1 MYTYK
6 ESGKPSVLPVN
17 LEGIPESL
25 KALPN
30 WVDWKY
36 IWEQWDVERWAK
48 VPINLKTSQYAKPND
63 PSTWGTFE
71 KAWERYERSKGRL
84 FDGLGFMFSKDDQ
97 ITGVDLDDCRN
108 PETGVIAPWAL
119 EIVEKLDSYTEI
131 SPSGKG
137 LHIIVAG
144 VLPPGLRKVG
154 DVEMYDD
161 VHYFTMTGHLLAPGA
176 RKAIESRQTELDL
189 LHARF
194 LGGYPDTSVQIL
206 SDIAGQQGK
215 ASHGSGGWEALLQ
228 QLLGA
233 VLTPEDHDIIRQL
246 RLGLYGE
253 MYELLFLGDWGGA
266 GRLRKQGPYKSQSQ
280 ADLALFNLLARA
292 TGGSPTSMYAI
303 FNESGLIMRAK
314 TKDNR
319 TYLAR
324 TIKKA
329 IDGMNWRPA
338 QASPREEV
346 LPVMSP
352 LNHEPD

>member
-1 MYTYK
+1 MYTCK

-17 LEGIPESL
+17 PEGIPALL
-25 KALPN
+25 KDFSN
-30 WVDWKY
+30 WVGWNFT
-36 IWEQWDVERWAK
+36 WEEWDVARWAK
-48 VPINLKTSQYAKPND
+48 APINLMTYRYAKPND
-63 PSTWGTFE
+63 PSTWVTFDW
-71 KAWERYERSKGRL
+71 ALERYGSSKGR
-84 FDGLGFMFSKDDQ
+84 FMDGLGFMFSKDDH

-119 EIVEKLDSYTEI
+119 EVVEKLDSYTEI

-144 VLPPGLRKVG
+144 VLPPGLRKQ
-154 DVEMYDD
+154 DNVEMYDD
-161 VHYFTMTGHLLAPGA
+161 IHYFTMTGHLLTPGA
-176 RKAIESRQTELDL
+176 RNAIENRQTELDL
-189 LHARF
+189 LHGRF
-194 LGGYPDTSVQIL
+194 LSGYPDTSVQIL
-206 SDIAGQQGK
+206 SDLKGQQGK
-215 ASHGSGGWEALLQ
+215 TSPGSGGWEALLQ
-228 QLLGA
+228 QLQGA
-233 VLTPEDHDIIRQL
+233 ELTPEDHDIIRQF

-253 MYELLFLGDWGGA
+253 MYQLLFLGDWGGA
-266 GRLRKQGPYKSQSQ
+266 SRLRKQGPYKSQSQ
-280 ADLALFNLLARA
+280 ADLSLFNLLART

-338 QASPREEV
+338 QASPEERGRR
-346 LPVMSP
+346 
-352 LNHEPD
+352 